1 MGNKIPVSENKYY
14 YEFDGIRL
22 IIEDGKL
29 VGWYNPELDTVI

>member
-1 MGNKIPVSENKYY
+1 MGIKIPVSENKYY

-22 IIEDGKL
+22 IIENGEL